1 MEYYEN
7 YAKFNSKF
15 YSKEKIYF
23 DNPDG
28 NSPFIYHNSLYFPK
42 EMLKDN
48 YYRKKKVPG
57 GLINIGGVCYMNAL
71 LQCFYY
77 CLPLTNYFLNIDEY
91 QKNKFG
97 LVSHGYYDFVKRLN
111 SGDIYAAKNF
121 KEALITT
128 DKSFSG
134 NGGKDSK
141 DLAIFIL
148 SELHEELKENESSVL
163 YYDKSCNRNNKLDVY
178 KEKLNLDNFNNNKTI
193 ISKTF
198 DFYMLLEQRC
208 RNYYCQGQYK
218 KSVYNIQNENI
229 IIFELENVY
238 KEMNLNNLV
247 ISIED
252 CLLNY
257 KYKKII
263 NCPFC
268 HCKKF
273 EIIKSICTLPKI
285 FIFVMNRGKNAKFNC
300 KIKIKKELD
309 MSKYYN
315 PIDVKYKEDN
325 TIYDLI
331 CSTFVDDWCR
341 GYKHEGHT
349 IALCKNYNNGNY
361 YIFNDT
367 QVSETNINEIYDY
380 NNIPYIL
387 FYERR

>member
-1 MEYYEN
+1 
-7 YAKFNSKF
+7 
-15 YSKEKIYF
+15 
-23 DNPDG
+23 
-28 NSPFIYHNSLYFPK
+28 
-42 EMLKDN
+42 
-48 YYRKKKVPG
+48 
-57 GLINIGGVCYMNAL
+57 
-71 LQCFYY
+71 
-77 CLPLTNYFLNIDEY
+77 
-91 QKNKFG
+91 
-97 LVSHGYYDFVKRLN
+97 
-111 SGDIYAAKNF
+111 
-121 KEALITT
+121 
-128 DKSFSG
+128 
-134 NGGKDSK
+134 
-141 DLAIFIL
+141 
-148 SELHEELKENESSVL
+148 
-163 YYDKSCNRNNKLDVY
+163 
-178 KEKLNLDNFNNNKTI
+178 
-193 ISKTF
+193 
-198 DFYMLLEQRC
+198 
-208 RNYYCQGQYK
+208 
-218 KSVYNIQNENI
+218 
-229 IIFELENVY
+229 
-238 KEMNLNNLV
+238 MNLNNLV